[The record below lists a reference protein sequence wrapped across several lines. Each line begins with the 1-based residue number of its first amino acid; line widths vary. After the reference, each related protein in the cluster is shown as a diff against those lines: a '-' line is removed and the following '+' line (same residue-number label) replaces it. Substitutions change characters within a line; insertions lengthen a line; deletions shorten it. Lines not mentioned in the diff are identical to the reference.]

1 MKVTAITT
9 LKQGDLWEAM
19 KRLNWNQ
26 SELARKAGIDPITI
40 SRILN
45 LRKKPTEFLIS
56 KIQNAFAEEGEFI
69 DVFCIWPDRF
79 KGFDQRPV
87 LEQTREIPNDVL
99 IGMLNEQNPQIS
111 YETKEQI
118 DILNKAIIT
127 TLTERE
133 EFVIESIYFSNK
145 SLVDIGR
152 EVGVTRNR
160 IMQIHEKALKKIKK
174 RLLKNLKN
182 RRKDYGTKDQSKED

>member
-26 SELARKAGIDPITI
+26 AELARKAGIDQVTI
-40 SRILN
+40 GRILN

-152 EVGVTRNR
+152 EVGVTGNR

-182 RRKDYGTKDQSKED
+182 RRKL